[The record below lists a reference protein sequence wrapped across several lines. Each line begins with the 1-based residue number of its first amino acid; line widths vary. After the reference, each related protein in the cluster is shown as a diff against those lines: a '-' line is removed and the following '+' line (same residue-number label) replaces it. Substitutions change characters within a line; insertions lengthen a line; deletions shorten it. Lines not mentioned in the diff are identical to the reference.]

1 MHARAHHRA
10 VLHQDRHLVWI
21 VAPLLKREL
30 TPPRSHW
37 GELGLLHPPPP
48 SLVLAH
54 GLTISAEAPDAWPYP
69 EDPAEL
75 VVGSIWA
82 FLNERWH
89 TIPADLRARLTTAPL
104 LLCGAAFVS
113 PQRAFRSCPASCQ
126 PLFQPT
132 AALSSVPAP
141 AEFVLESLGV
151 VAEPTLQHYTRL
163 LRELPAECSGR
174 RLSPPERR
182 ALLAGGLASDCD

>member
-1 MHARAHHRA
+1 
-10 VLHQDRHLVWI
+10 VLHQDRHLVWS

-82 FLNERWH
+82 FHNELRRP
-89 TIPADLRARLTTAPL
+89 TVVVTKERRVRCVLCLQLTLRA
-104 LLCGAAFVS
+104 AFTVH
-113 PQRAFRSCPASCQ
+113 
-126 PLFQPT
+126 
-132 AALSSVPAP
+132 SVH
-141 AEFVLESLGV
+141 S
-151 VAEPTLQHYTRL
+151 QN
-163 LRELPAECSGR
+163 
-174 RLSPPERR
+174 
-182 ALLAGGLASDCD
+182 

>member
-1 MHARAHHRA
+1 VERRAVTQARAHTA
-10 VLHQDRHLVWI
+10 EITL
-21 VAPLLKREL
+21 
-30 TPPRSHW
+30 
-37 GELGLLHPPPP
+37 GELGLLHPPPPPPPPPPP

-104 LLCGAAFVS
+104 LLCGTAFVS

-126 PLFQPT
+126 PL
-132 AALSSVPAP
+132 SSVPTP

-174 RLSPPERR
+174 RFSPPERR
-182 ALLAGGLASDCD
+182 ALLAGGLATDCD

>member
-1 MHARAHHRA
+1 M
-10 VLHQDRHLVWI
+10 WS

-30 TPPRSHW
+30 TSPRSHW
-37 GELGLLHPPPP
+37 GSSGCCTRPPP

-126 PLFQPT
+126 PL
-132 AALSSVPAP
+132 SSVPTP

-182 ALLAGGLASDCD
+182 ALLAGGLANDCD